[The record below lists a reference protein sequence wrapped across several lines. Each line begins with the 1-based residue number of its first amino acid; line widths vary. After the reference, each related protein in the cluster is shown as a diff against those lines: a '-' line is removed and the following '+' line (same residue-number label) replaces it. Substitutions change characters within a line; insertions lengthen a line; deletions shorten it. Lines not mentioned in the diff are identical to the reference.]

1 MFWIVVLGFNGI
13 TFIII
18 VLVRNCYLCVGTDQK
33 GLESGTRILLGW
45 VGDDRREV
53 MQVS

>member
-1 MFWIVVLGFNGI
+1 MFWMVVLGFNGI

-33 GLESGTRILLGW
+33 GWNLEPEFSLG
-45 VGDDRREV
+45 G
-53 MQVS
+53 

>member
-1 MFWIVVLGFNGI
+1 MFWMIVLGFNGI
-13 TFIII
+13 TFIIV

-45 VGDDRREV
+45 VGDGRKEV
-53 MQVS
+53 AQVN